1 MPGPVDTRGLQ
12 LWVNLKKEF
21 KMVNPNYQ
29 EKNPEDVPSTKQNGV
44 FVKGKQSAAVSCSAN
59 MAWLAGTGLGSGTK
73 GKLGSAWVSALVGAW
88 PGTQKHV
95 GGDVV
100 SWIGEVGLGHWGRSG
115 LSGDNCNLVLLGE
128 KENL

>member
-21 KMVNPNYQ
+21 KMVKPNYQ

-88 PGTQKHV
+88 HGAWMPGCWGFINDV
-95 GGDVV
+95 LYYLGLWGG
-100 SWIGEVGLGHWGRSG
+100 GLVTI
-115 LSGDNCNLVLLGE
+115 CV
-128 KENL
+128 